1 VLRLPARLLEAFAS
15 YLHIA
20 WWGLIAPRTSEK
32 RPLVVLQAVL
42 LSGEGRV
49 LLGVRSD
56 LRGWELP
63 GGTLEPG
70 ESPEEALIREIREE
84 TGLEVR
90 VGRHVG
96 DYVRSG
102 FRPHTA
108 MVYCCSPCGESSR
121 VRVGPEVLEL
131 DWFAPDALPDTLFP
145 WYREPLADA
154 LAGREA
160 PPLRREEFQG
170 LRAIRAGMGID
181 LRMRLSENRAG
192 RPAPEGPR
200 DAETPTGADSGGG
213 S

>member
-1 VLRLPARLLEAFAS
+1 MLRRLGLLAQALAS
-15 YLHIA
+15 YAWIA
-20 WWGLIAPRTSEK
+20 WWGLVAPRTSEK

-42 LSGEGRV
+42 LSEEGRV

-70 ESPEEALIREIREE
+70 ESPEEALLREIREE
-84 TGLEVR
+84 TGLEVSLE
-90 VGRHVG
+90 GHVG

-108 MVYCCSPCGESSR
+108 RVYRCSPRGGALR
-121 VRVGPEVLEL
+121 THPGGEVLEL
-131 DWFAPDALPDTLFP
+131 DWFAPDELPDTLFP

-154 LAGREA
+154 LARREA
-160 PPLRREEFQG
+160 PPVRREEFQG
-170 LRAIRAGMGID
+170 VRAIREGMRID
-181 LRMRLSENRAG
+181 LRMRLSDNRAG
-192 RPAPEGPR
+192 RSPR
-200 DAETPTGADSGGG
+200 AETPTGADSGGG